1 MPRIH
6 LADPP
11 AALMIWLP
19 WDEWVRAYEQ
29 AHETLRVDNG
39 HGTEA
44 HDYVPMQ
51 FEGTRWY
58 TELISL
64 EDE

>member
-1 MPRIH
+1 MP
-6 LADPP
+6 
-11 AALMIWLP
+11 WLS
-19 WDEWVRAYEQ
+19 WDEWVCAYEQ

-51 FEGTRWY
+51 FEGARWY
-58 TELISL
+58 AELIIL